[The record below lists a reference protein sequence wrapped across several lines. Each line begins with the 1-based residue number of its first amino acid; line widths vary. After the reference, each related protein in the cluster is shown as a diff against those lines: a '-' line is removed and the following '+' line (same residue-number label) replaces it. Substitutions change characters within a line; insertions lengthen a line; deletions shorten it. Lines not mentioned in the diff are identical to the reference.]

1 LAVIDSLIVFLSNE
15 ADMSDGRKEFGSR
28 VNRLSRRHNAM
39 ARGYTANIRGDGLI
53 VVQPR
58 RFQFKLPIRGFVLL
72 MAVFMIFKGFMLA
85 SLGDQA
91 YYERLSVL
99 RLGSTYEQA
108 GAFVMGIDPVSQ
120 VIADSLKPV
129 LN

>member
-1 LAVIDSLIVFLSNE
+1 
-15 ADMSDGRKEFGSR
+15 MSDGRKEFGSR

>member
-1 LAVIDSLIVFLSNE
+1 
-15 ADMSDGRKEFGSR
+15 MSDGRNEFASR
-28 VNRLSRRHNAM
+28 VNKLSRRHTAM
-39 ARGYTANIRGDGLI
+39 ARGYTASVRGDGLI

-58 RFQFKLPIRGFVLL
+58 RIQFKMPVRGFVLL
-72 MAVFMIFKGFMLA
+72 MAAFMLFKGFMLA

-99 RLGSTYEQA
+99 QLGSTYEQA

-120 VIADSLKPV
+120 LVADLLKPIV
-129 LN
+129 G